1 MEVDKE
7 ILSIGH
13 RNRKQTNRRGH
24 QMAENHLG
32 NRTGGSEG
40 VSEKEWKPLIAAL
53 FDYLENLYGYYEAKE
68 LYPR

>member
-1 MEVDKE
+1 
-7 ILSIGH
+7 
-13 RNRKQTNRRGH
+13 
-24 QMAENHLG
+24 MAENHLG